1 MPQVQEFVR
10 SSQLIRP
17 LGSRHSFS
25 DVADTTGEHLSLER
39 LPRSISVDATRT
51 TVSVD
56 GAIRY
61 GELARSLHAAGL
73 GLANMA
79 SLGHISVAGACATAT
94 HGSGDRNRCLA
105 ASVRALQVV
114 RVDGEIQTVDQ
125 ATPDELNG
133 CVVSLGALGVVVGLT
148 LEVEPTYDV
157 QQDVYDDLLFDTFIE
172 RLDEVFAAGYSV
184 SCFTDWR
191 RPMIDQVWLKT
202 RIAGPGSAPPPQEL
216 FGAQRTTEQRHP
228 IRGMSSDACTLQ
240 GGVPG
245 PWHERL
251 PHFRLDHTPSAGREI
266 QSEYFVGRRDGPDA
280 VIALRGLADRIS
292 DVIQVSELRTVAAD
306 DLWLSPAHG
315 RDSVAIHFTWKPDEA
330 AVRRLLPAIEAVLEP
345 FDPRPH
351 WAKVFTMPPDRVRAG
366 YDRANDFVSLAGRF
380 DPTGKF
386 RNDFLRRYLFG

>member
-1 MPQVQEFVR
+1 
-10 SSQLIRP
+10 LIRP

-25 DVADTTGEHLSLER
+25 DVADTTGDHLSLER

-105 ASVRALQVV
+105 ASVRALQIV
-114 RVDGEIQTVDQ
+114 RADGEIQTVDQ

-266 QSEYFVGRRDGPDA
+266 QSEYFVGRRDGADA
-280 VIALRGLADRIS
+280 VTALRGLADRIS
-292 DVIQVSELRTVAAD
+292 DVIQVSELRTIAAD